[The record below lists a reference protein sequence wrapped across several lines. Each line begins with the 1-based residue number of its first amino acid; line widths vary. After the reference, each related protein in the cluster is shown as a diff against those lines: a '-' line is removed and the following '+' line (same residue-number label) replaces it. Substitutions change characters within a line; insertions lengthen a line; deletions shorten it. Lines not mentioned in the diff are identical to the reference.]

1 MAQNIFHEDVDY
13 KKHSLAGKSLSK
25 NSIQTDLI
33 IHHTIPTSSNRSSME
48 ENT

>member
-13 KKHSLAGKSLSK
+13 RNHSLAGKSLSK
-25 NSIQTDLI
+25 NSTQTDLI
-33 IHHTIPTSSNRSSME
+33 IHHATPTLSQQSSID